1 MLRRCIELKKYV
13 PGKSIDDVKREYG
26 LEKVVKLA
34 SNENPYGPSPKALE
48 AFKTF
53 DNLNVYP
60 NPEYRELREKIAEYT
75 GWNYERIAIG
85 AGIDGILETLFRLL
99 VDEGDEVLIP
109 IPSFPYYHIL
119 TKLSCGKE
127 VLVRR
132 GKDFRLDD
140 SVFSYLSSKTKI
152 VLISNPNNP
161 TGNVEDPNLVEE
173 IVESTSAVVF
183 IDEAYAEFADYKL
196 NIDAENVVIARTF
209 SKAFGL
215 ANLRIGYALMP
226 EWLLDAYRAASTPF
240 PVSTPAEKAAI
251 AALEDVEWMRKCVEK
266 IRAERERM
274 YREMRKIV
282 EVYPSKA
289 NFLLFKGSSEIAEKM
304 LRRGVIVRDCSSFI
318 GCENH
323 IRVTVGKPE
332 ENDAFLETLREVVE

>member
-26 LEKVVKLA
+26 LERVVKLA

-75 GWNYERIAIG
+75 GWDYERIAIG

-119 TKLSCGKE
+119 TKLSCGRE

-132 GKDFRLDD
+132 GRNFRLDD
-140 SVFSYLSSKTKI
+140 TVFNYLSSKTKI

-161 TGNVEDPNLVEE
+161 TGNVEDPDLVGE

-183 IDEAYAEFADYKL
+183 IDEAYVEFTDHRL
-196 NIDAENVVIARTF
+196 DIDAENVVIARTF

-226 EWLLDAYRAASTPF
+226 EWLFDAYRAASTPF
-240 PVSTPAEKAAI
+240 PVSTPAERAAI
-251 AALEDVEWMRKCVEK
+251 AALEDIEWMRKCVEMIK
-266 IRAERERM
+266 SERERM
-274 YREMRKIV
+274 YREMKKLV
-282 EVYPSKA
+282 EVYPSEA
-289 NFLLFKGSSEIAEKM
+289 NFLLFRGATNLAERM

-332 ENDAFLETLREVVE
+332 ENDVFLEALRGILE